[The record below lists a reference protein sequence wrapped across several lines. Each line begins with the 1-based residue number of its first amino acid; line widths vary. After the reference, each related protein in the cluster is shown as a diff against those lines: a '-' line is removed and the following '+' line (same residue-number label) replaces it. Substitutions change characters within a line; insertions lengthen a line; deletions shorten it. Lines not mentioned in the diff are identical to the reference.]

1 MQSVEPSLR
10 DQEEKLS
17 HLNSQFPRLPPIR
30 GLHNSS
36 LGFGKSVKTG
46 SIRTASTTEEHVGVL
61 NQDAFVFKPIAGG
74 MNRTAKVNAY
84 IQFLVDL
91 APSR

>member
-1 MQSVEPSLR
+1 MARRSPHRSCRGGFLFTIDPGGKAMGFASAQ
-10 DQEEKLS
+10 
-17 HLNSQFPRLPPIR
+17 PI
-30 GLHNSS
+30 L
-36 LGFGKSVKTG
+36 
-46 SIRTASTTEEHVGVL
+46 RTASTNEEHVGVL
-61 NQDAFVFKPIAGG
+61 HQDAFVFKPIAGG

>member
-1 MQSVEPSLR
+1 MGFEPTVPLQARRFSR
-10 DQEEKLS
+10 
-17 HLNSQFPRLPPIR
+17 P
-30 GLHNSS
+30 LHNSS

-46 SIRTASTTEEHVGVL
+46 SIRTASTNEEHVGVL
-61 NQDAFVFKPIAGG
+61 HQDAFVFKPIAGG